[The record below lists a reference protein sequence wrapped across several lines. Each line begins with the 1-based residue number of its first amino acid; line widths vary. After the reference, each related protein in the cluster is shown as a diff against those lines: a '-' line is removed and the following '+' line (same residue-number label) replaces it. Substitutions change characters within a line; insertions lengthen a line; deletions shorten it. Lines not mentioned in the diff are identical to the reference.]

1 MGKLD
6 QLKKIQNKQQTAA
19 IDLLK
24 STNEENVFDEEKN
37 ILTKDSVKTKTQHSK
52 AEHINNGQ
60 SLKNKKCN
68 VIIPDGRYKSGTIR
82 VPEDL
87 YNQIEKLVKGISNL
101 TYTHFANQSIINC
114 LNCDYKFI
122 MNYNEQKV
130 VIKAKNENFN
140 LFASSVQKNSYKVL
154 PFNLPIKKYEEALK
168 IVETS
173 ETITSMND
181 FFVNCL
187 YTQLEQCKE

>member
-6 QLKKIQNKQQTAA
+6 QLKKMQSKQQTTA
-19 IDLLK
+19 IDLLQGK
-24 STNEENVFDEEKN
+24 SEENIFDEEN
-37 ILTKDSVKTKTQHSK
+37 ILLTEESVKTKTQNSK
-52 AEHINNGQ
+52 TEPA
-60 SLKNKKCN
+60 KNIHPVKNRKRN

-87 YNQIEKLVKGISNL
+87 YNRIEKLVKGISNL

-122 MNYNEQKV
+122 LNYNEQKI

-140 LFASSVQKNSYKVL
+140 LFASSVPKSSYKAL
-154 PFNLPIKKYEEALK
+154 PFNLPIEKYEEAVK
-168 IVETS
+168 IVDESKTL
-173 ETITSMND
+173 TSMND

-187 YTQLEQCKE
+187 YTQLEQCK